1 MRPLT
6 SRMRRLTTR
15 GEDEDAN
22 PSLLIRTSRIGQEG
36 SKDARLGDSLQ
47 TIALPP
53 LRRFPP
59 FP

>member
-53 LRRFPP
+53 LP
-59 FP
+59 